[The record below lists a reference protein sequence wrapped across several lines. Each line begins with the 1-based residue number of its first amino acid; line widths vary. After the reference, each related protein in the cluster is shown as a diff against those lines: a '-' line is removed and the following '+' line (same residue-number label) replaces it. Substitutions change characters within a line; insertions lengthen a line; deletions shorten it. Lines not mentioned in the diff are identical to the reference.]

1 MGLNDLTLLLNRAK
15 NGDDAARADIVRV
28 AYEDLRRV
36 AKAQMNDERQ
46 NHTLSSTALVH
57 EMAVRLLEKGDVQAV
72 NRAQFL
78 AYAATAMRRV
88 LIDHARTRGA
98 QKRQGNR
105 QQLKLDEALVAASEQ
120 SEDFLCINRALEELA
135 KVDPRSSQIVEMRYF
150 GGMSYPEVA
159 AALDVSIS
167 TVQREW
173 KTAKAWLLCQ
183 IRRDEVA

>member
-1 MGLNDLTLLLNRAK
+1 MDLTQLLTRAK
-15 NGDDAARADIVRV
+15 TGDNAARADIIRV

-36 AKAQMNDERQ
+36 AKAQMHDERQ

-57 EMAVRLLEKGDVQAV
+57 EMAVRVLEKGDVQAV

-98 QKRQGNR
+98 QKRQGSR
-105 QQLKLDEALVAASEQ
+105 QQLKLEEALVAASEQ
-120 SEDFLCINRALEELA
+120 REDFLCINEALDKLA
-135 KVDPRSSQIVEMRYF
+135 EMDPRSSQIVEMRYF
-150 GGMSYPEVA
+150 GGMSYSDVA
-159 AALDVSIS
+159 AALEVSVS

-173 KTAKAWLLCQ
+173 KAAKAWLLLQ
-183 IRRDEVA
+183 IRREESA

>member
-1 MGLNDLTLLLNRAK
+1 VDLTQLLNRAK
-15 NGDDAARADIVRV
+15 NGDDAARADIIRV
-28 AYEDLRRV
+28 AYDDLRRI
-36 AKAQMNDERQ
+36 ARAQMHDERQ

-57 EMAVRLLEKGDVQAV
+57 EMALRLLEKGGVQAV

-120 SEDFLCINRALEELA
+120 SEDFLCINAALEKLA

-150 GGMSYPEVA
+150 GGMSYPDVA

-183 IRRDEVA
+183 IRRDEFA

>member
-1 MGLNDLTLLLNRAK
+1 MDLTQLLQRAK
-15 NGDDAARADIVRV
+15 NGDDTARADIIRV

-36 AKAQMNDERQ
+36 AQAQMRNERP

-57 EMAVRLLEKGDVQAV
+57 EVAVRLLEKEGVEAT

-98 QKRQGNR
+98 QKRQGSR
-105 QQLKLDEALVAASEQ
+105 QQLKLEEAWVAATEQ
-120 SEDFLCINRALEELA
+120 SEDFLGLNEALDKLA
-135 KVDPRSSQIVEMRYF
+135 EMDPRSSQIVEMRYF
-150 GGMSYPEVA
+150 GGMTYPDVA
-159 AALDVSIS
+159 AALGVSIS

-173 KTAKAWLLCQ
+173 RTAKAWLLGQ
-183 IRRDEVA
+183 IRREDFA